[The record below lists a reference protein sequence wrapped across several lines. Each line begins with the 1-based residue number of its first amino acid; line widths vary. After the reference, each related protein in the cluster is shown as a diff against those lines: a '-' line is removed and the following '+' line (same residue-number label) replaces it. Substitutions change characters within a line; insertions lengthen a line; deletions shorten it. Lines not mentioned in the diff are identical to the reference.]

1 MKTIK
6 IITTFMICMSCT
18 LLYAENLDSLK
29 VEQLT
34 QIIQQDSL
42 RIVALENGLKNETQ
56 NVKRLRYEVS
66 QLKSEFNSQA
76 NLIDSLKYKTNLN
89 TQNISSTANALGIK
103 INETNNTLSL
113 KADQS
118 DIKQKSIIGIIIF
131 VFLTFISIGI
141 YLILQN
147 RINNGN
153 KNVESLKHKAEKLNE
168 DILNQLSLEM
178 VEIQK
183 ISSSLATLSKSN
195 TNSDSSSSI
204 PDHSLIKALADRITF
219 MEMTLYKMDS
229 KVRGYKQLSRSITQ
243 MKENL
248 LANGY
253 EIVEMLGKPYN
264 DGMKVTA
271 NFIEDEDL
279 EKGQQII
286 TGIIKPQINFKGV
299 MIQSAQISVSQNI

>member
-6 IITTFMICMSCT
+6 IITTFIICMSCT

-29 VEQLT
+29 VVQLT

-42 RIVALENGLKNETQ
+42 RIVLLENGLKKEAQ
-56 NVKRLRYEVS
+56 NVKRLSSELS
-66 QLKSEFNSQA
+66 QLKSGFNSQT
-76 NLIDSLKYKTNLN
+76 NLIDSLKQSINQN
-89 TQNISSTANALGIK
+89 SQNISSTANALGIK
-103 INETNNTLSL
+103 ITETNNTLSH

-118 DIKQKSIIGIIIF
+118 DIEQKSIIGIFIF
-131 VFLTFISIGI
+131 VFLALISIGI

-147 RINNGN
+147 KIKNGN
-153 KNVESLKHKAEKLNE
+153 KNVESLKQKAEKLNE

-183 ISSSLATLSKSN
+183 ISSSLATISKSN
-195 TNSDSSSSI
+195 TSNDSSSST

-229 KVRGYKQLSRSITQ
+229 KVRGYKQLSRSISQ

-253 EIVEMLGKPYN
+253 EIVEMLGKSYN

-279 EKGQQII
+279 ENGQQII
-286 TGIIKPQINFKGV
+286 TGIIKPQINYKGV
-299 MIQSAQISVSQNI
+299 MIQSAQITVSQNI